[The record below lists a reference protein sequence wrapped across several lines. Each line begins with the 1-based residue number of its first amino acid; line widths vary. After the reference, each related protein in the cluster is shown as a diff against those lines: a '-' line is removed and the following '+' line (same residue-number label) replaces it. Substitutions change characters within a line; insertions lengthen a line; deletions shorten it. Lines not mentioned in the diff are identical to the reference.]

1 MIQVAY
7 CGANSIYELEEYTNK
22 TIESLEKND
31 NEVVTVQTLVTSGK
45 TFYSQIVYKKRS
57 YKW

>member
-7 CGANSIYELEEYTNK
+7 CAANSIYILEEYTNK
-22 TIESLEKND
+22 TIESLEKNG

-45 TFYSQIVYKKRS
+45 AFYSQIVYKERS
-57 YKW
+57 YK